1 MNKEIIGGVSPL
13 KKRRTGGVSGKKT
26 TRGGTE
32 AGAATSKKGNYL
44 GGRGGYAKSRGVEG
58 GGGQNVGGYNIHTR
72 FVPRKSPTAP
82 KVGSGKSKPYTY
94 DKDGELVVNPDV
106 LTGYEYKQD
115 PDTTK
120 TTTTGEDRISRE
132 KHWEQKKKKYTTT
145 GQQSRMGTDENAYNV
160 FKDFDEYNDYMDRV
174 KEYNKT
180 EEGKKWSKKNRS
192 SKTKTV
198 TEIIDGVKKRRSYT
212 EKNGKITYT
221 SNWEAY

>member
-1 MNKEIIGGVSPL
+1 MNIETRGGVSPL

-72 FVPRKSPTAP
+72 FVPRKSTDP

-120 TTTTGEDRISRE
+120 TTTQKEQRVTRKE
-132 KHWEQKKKKYTTT
+132 HWETNKDRYTTT
-145 GQQSRMGTDENAYNV
+145 GQKSRMGTDENAYNV

-180 EEGKKWSKKNRS
+180 DEGKKWSKENRK

-198 TEIIDGVKKRRSYT
+198 TEIIGGVKKRRSYT
-212 EKNGKITYT
+212 ETNGKRTYT
-221 SNWEAY
+221 SDWEVI